1 MPKTISAKGQTHV
14 IMVLNMK
21 RFVHKDSQRIFESHR
36 GTPEFAHTLRHDWQT
51 ESQSQDMFRLWTEA
65 EQDSMSPEQAGF
77 ATGIFRGIMLE
88 NYTFPTYKL
97 DKEKVVFPK
106 ALLDNF
112 QFKTLF
118 QRAWDRWEIYI
129 RPCYTGFFIIR
140 LTHTYRH
147 QPRQLSVLAKDV
159 VRLQESLDVP
169 SAQDWLKH
177 NRERYASNL
186 KKLKEKEHSALSFLA
201 WVGANEESSGE
212 MLYYPVNWKLAME
225 VAGLFVSQIATEI
238 KVKSKNPV
246 MFRKP
251 EPNLSIPLHDYYVIH
266 HFEKMYADPAVVK
279 RAKKS
284 NSKNAQ
290 VEVDLNDIRQS
301 IPLKKALVNLAE
313 GTILEDIDDDQSCCQ
328 FPTPRWSITD
338 ALMEENQASWND
350 EFCLLM
356 TRTAIIFP
364 SQQWQ
369 RHKLVVSSVPSST
382 LQVQYNHY
390 WSAIIRMIEF
400 CLEIRVLVQLL
411 ESTSYGILGEIV
423 KTVQKTRQQMFNGDI
438 KLDDGL
444 PDLITRAAQL
454 RRLAA
459 LAQCLS
465 HAQLWSRAE
474 YAIRKAEYLFEKLDI
489 TQTLDHIQRNI
500 NGINSVV
507 EHVDEWYLADLSEQ
521 SNDREMVISLGLAAA
536 SLTLTLLM
544 LPSFWADIH
553 SKIVP
558 FTRDFKNALSVIGTT
573 LAIVLIFLAIALLVI
588 MFRRRRAML
597 EMLKRI
603 TKKETPKNESTL

>member
-1 MPKTISAKGQTHV
+1 MPNTVSAKGHTHV
-14 IMVLNMK
+14 VMVLNMK
-21 RFVHKDSQRIFESHR
+21 RFVHKDSQRIFENHR
-36 GTPEFAHTLRHDWQT
+36 GTSEFANALRNDWHREGKSQDIFRPQT
-51 ESQSQDMFRLWTEA
+51 EVQET
-65 EQDSMSPEQAGF
+65 SMSLEQAGF

-88 NYTFPTYKL
+88 TYTFPTYKL
-97 DKEKVVFPK
+97 DKTKVVFPK
-106 ALLDNF
+106 ALRDNF

-129 RPCYTGFFIIR
+129 RPCYTGFFVIR
-140 LTHTYRH
+140 LTHTYQH
-147 QPRQLSVLAKDV
+147 QPRKLSVLAKDV

-169 SAQDWLKH
+169 SAQDWLRH
-177 NRERYASNL
+177 NRNRYANHP

-201 WVGANEESSGE
+201 WVGATEESSGE

-238 KVKSKNPV
+238 TIEDKSPIV
-246 MFRKP
+246 FRKP
-251 EPNLSIPLHDYYVIH
+251 APNLSIPLHDYYVIH
-266 HFEKMYADPAVVK
+266 HFEKLYANPAVVK

-290 VEVDLNDIRQS
+290 VEVNLNDIRQS

-313 GTILEDIDDDQSCCQ
+313 GTILEDVEDDQNCCQ

-338 ALMEENQASWND
+338 ALMEKNQASWND

-364 SQQWQ
+364 SQKW
-369 RHKLVVSSVPSST
+369 RNHKVVVSSVPSAT
-382 LQVQYNHY
+382 LQVQYTQY
-390 WSAIIRMIEF
+390 WEAMIRMVEF
-400 CLEIRVLVQLL
+400 CLEIRVLAQLV
-411 ESTSYGILGEIV
+411 ESASYGILGEIV
-423 KTVQKTRQQMFNGDI
+423 NTVQKTRQQMFDGDI

-444 PDLITRAAQL
+444 PDLVTRAAHL

-474 YAIRKAEYLFEKLDI
+474 YAIRKADFLFSQLGI
-489 TQTLDHIQRNI
+489 NQTLDHIQRNI
-500 NGINSVV
+500 EGINSVV
-507 EHVDEWYLADLSEQ
+507 EHVDEWYLADLSEK
-521 SNDREMVISLGLAAA
+521 SNDRETVMSLGLAAA

-544 LPSFWADIH
+544 WPSFWTDLH
-553 SKIVP
+553 NQ
-558 FTRDFKNALSVIGTT
+558 DNAINPMLINILGIIGSTLSVILILMALT
-573 LAIVLIFLAIALLVI
+573 LLIII
-588 MFRRRRAML
+588 FRSRRAISKL
-597 EMLKRI
+597 IKRI
-603 TKKETPKNESTL
+603 TQKESAS